1 MNEKQ
6 LRKSGAELA
15 RDIRK
20 IDRQYPGWSIKE
32 WNQQVRKSVQQY
44 MDSVR
49 HFYKVNGDWDE
60 TEV

>member
-1 MNEKQ
+1 MNEQQ
-6 LRKSGAELA
+6 LRKSAAELA

-20 IDRQYPGWSIKE
+20 MERQYPGWSIKE
-32 WNQQVRKSVQQY
+32 WNEHVRKTIKHY

-49 HFYKVNGDWDE
+49 YFFKANGDWDE